1 MIRSLDIH
9 LNAKADIL
17 RIRESDVHAAAAI
30 IATLEQIKADPLL
43 IDKLTTHGDVEF
55 GAVKLGVKRWES
67 ARRKG
72 NLWRFRALDTPA
84 TSYRVVYGYHMQ
96 YRQIC
101 VLAVVHKEEFDY
113 DDHDS
118 DIARRVLADWIA
130 I

>member
-72 NLWRFRALDTPA
+72 NLWRFRALDP
-84 TSYRVVYGYHMQ
+84 SD
-96 YRQIC
+96 
-101 VLAVVHKEEFDY
+101 LSAVRAE
-113 DDHDS
+113 S
-118 DIARRVLADWIA
+118 SSRARPSALWANL
-130 I
+130 